1 MKRKLTVN
9 VGSMF
14 SGKTTEL
21 LRQGKRHTIAKD
33 KVLYIKPT
41 IDARYSNTKIVSHD
55 GEASDYTQSMVVDIN
70 DSIYCDEVL
79 EADVILIDEIQ
90 FFNFTIIDDILRLL
104 DKGKVIY
111 CSGLDLT
118 FDNATFMVTGS
129 LMCHADVINKFKAVC
144 NECGNDAHISAR
156 KNIEGA
162 NKETIDIGSSDKYTP
177 LCRKCY
183 SELNTGG
190 MV

>member
-1 MKRKLTVN
+1 
-9 VGSMF
+9 
-14 SGKTTEL
+14 
-21 LRQGKRHTIAKD
+21 
-33 KVLYIKPT
+33 
-41 IDARYSNTKIVSHD
+41 
-55 GEASDYTQSMVVDIN
+55 
-70 DSIYCDEVL
+70 
-79 EADVILIDEIQ
+79 
-90 FFNFTIIDDILRLL
+90 
-104 DKGKVIY
+104 
-111 CSGLDLT
+111 
-118 FDNATFMVTGS
+118 
-129 LMCHADVINKFKAVC
+129 MCHADVINKFKAVC

>member
-118 FDNATFMVTGS
+118 FDNVPFEVTGS
-129 LMCHADVINKFKAVC
+129 LMCHADMINKFKAVC

>member
-118 FDNATFMVTGS
+118 FDNAAFMVTGS